1 MFFDKDIFS
10 SQLICKA
17 FTSLFFGGWGSLI
30 WFLRILGG
38 VLVLFQDYF
47 NLEKHVFILILFPFI
62 TRDTF
67 FWGWFQQRWGGFL
80 FFLGDFWIWERLFLF
95 FVFCYKG
102 QLWGWGRVL
111 GGYGS
116 FFGDFFLL
124 WEGLFSCYAFIYF
137 YFFFI
142 TRGTFPGVFF

>member
-1 MFFDKDIFS
+1 MCLINISQIICFSARIFFQ

-38 VLVLFQDYF
+38 VLVLFQYYF

-67 FWGWFQQRWGGFL
+67 FWGDFSKGEGNSCSFWEIFGFGKAY
-80 FFLGDFWIWERLFLF
+80 FYFLF
-95 FVFCYKG
+95 FVTRVNFG
-102 QLWGWGRVL
+102 GGEEVL

-116 FFGDFFLL
+116 FLGDFF
-124 WEGLFSCYAFIYF
+124 
-137 YFFFI
+137 
-142 TRGTFPGVFF
+142 